1 MRLRSPQYRFPMPVR
16 FPVVAA
22 AAVLLLAA
30 AVPGAAAEAGHTV
43 DITLAQNKGTCT
55 ALDVPVGAAPPS
67 PVRIESGDVSFDC
80 SGSIDFRLGRDTRF
94 AFDDAK
100 GTATA
105 DVLRIV
111 GVKHGFTCGYEA
123 TRVVFHRDGA
133 SREYRGGPYRGKKV
147 QGSFLC
153 PRSVQLDRAAF
164 SFN

>member
-1 MRLRSPQYRFPMPVR
+1 MRLSTLQLRFTVI
-16 FPVVAA
+16 AA
-22 AAVLLLAA
+22 ATAALLFA
-30 AVPGAAAEAGHTV
+30 AVPAGAVEAGHTV
-43 DITLAQNKGTCT
+43 DITLVENKGTCR

-67 PVRIESGDVSFDC
+67 RVRIESDDVGFDC
-80 SGSIDFRLGRDTRF
+80 SGSIRFRLGRDASF

-105 DVLRIV
+105 DVIRIV

-123 TRVVFHRDGA
+123 TKVVFHREGA
-133 SREYRGGPYRGKKV
+133 TREYSGGPYRGKKV

-153 PRSVQLDRAAF
+153 PRSVQLDAAAF